1 MKTLLNLLPEDK
13 KAAIQKQLRFRF
25 LLWQTFLGFL
35 LLVFYTSILA
45 GIFFILD
52 FQLTSF
58 RGIVGAGESFAEEKS
73 LSEYEKKFRDTNDT
87 VDTIERLN
95 RFHLNFTE
103 VFLFL
108 DTILPPGIAVEDLS
122 TKDYT
127 VLLTGRAATRESLLL
142 LDERLK
148 QAECAEKVNIPISNL
163 FSEENIDFQ
172 IDFKLKPE
180 CLKKKDS

>member
-1 MKTLLNLLPEDK
+1 MKTLLNLLPEEK

-35 LLVFYTSILA
+35 LMVFYTSILV

-58 RGIVGAGESFAEEKS
+58 RGIVGSADSSYGEEKS
-73 LSEYEKKFRDTNDT
+73 LSEYEAKFRDTNDT
-87 VDTIERLN
+87 VDTIERIN
-95 RFHLNFTE
+95 RFHLRFTQ
-103 VFLFL
+103 VFVLL
-108 DTILPPGIAVEDLS
+108 DTLLPPGIAVEDLS

-127 VLLTGRAATRESLLL
+127 VMLTGRAATRESLLL

-180 CLKKKDS
+180 CLKKKV